1 MRPNIQGFQG
11 KADLPWVSRGLRRG
25 GNAYPMDS
33 SFRFLHPRTPEL
45 RVHGEGSG
53 AGDGEPGASGVSEG
67 MEKPPLKAEDV
78 TRSEKK

>member
-33 SFRFLHPRTPEL
+33 RFKIPAPLVIRTAGTREGKRSREWKARCKRSSL
-45 RVHGEGSG
+45 RIG
-53 AGDGEPGASGVSEG
+53 
-67 MEKPPLKAEDV
+67 KPVLYKTKA
-78 TRSEKK
+78 

>member
-1 MRPNIQGFQG
+1 
-11 KADLPWVSRGLRRG
+11 
-25 GNAYPMDS
+25 MDS
-33 SFRFLHPRTPEL
+33 RFRSLHPRTPEL
-45 RVHGEGSG
+45 RGHGKGSG

>member
-33 SFRFLHPRTPEL
+33 RFRFLHPRTPEL
-45 RVHGEGSG
+45 RGHGKGSG
-53 AGDGEPGASGVSEG
+53 AGDERTGPSEVR
-67 MEKPPLKAEDV
+67 EWLANPPFNLK
-78 TRSEKK
+78 T